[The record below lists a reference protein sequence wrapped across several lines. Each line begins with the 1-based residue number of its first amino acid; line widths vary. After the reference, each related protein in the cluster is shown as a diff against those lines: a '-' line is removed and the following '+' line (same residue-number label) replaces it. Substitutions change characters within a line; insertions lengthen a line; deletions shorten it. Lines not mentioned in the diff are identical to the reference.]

1 MRLLTYDGDGTA
13 RLGLLLTDRVVDA
26 ADAASLVGMD
36 SLPEGMLAFI
46 EQGAPALERAR
57 QVIDALSSDDDAL
70 ARCSRPLAGVRLL
83 APIPRPRRN
92 IVCVGLNYAQ
102 HAAESRV
109 TEGLPEHP
117 VYFTKPPTTVIG
129 PEAPIPWHGHVS
141 RRIDWEVELVAV
153 IGQQGR
159 DIPEGRAL
167 EHVFGYT
174 VGNDITARDLQRR
187 HQQWYKGKGLDG
199 FCPLGP
205 WIVTRDELP
214 DPQDVR
220 LRLRVNSV
228 TKQDATTS
236 DMIFPVAQLIA
247 TLSLGMTLEP
257 GDLLM
262 TGTPSGVGF
271 AREPAEYLQPD
282 DVVEAEIDGIGLL
295 RNPVLERSEGMVADE

>member
-1 MRLLTYDGDGTA
+1 MRLLTYDRDGSA
-13 RLGLLLTDRVVDA
+13 RLGVLLTDRVVDA
-26 ADAASLVGMD
+26 ADAASLVGAD
-36 SLPEGMLAFI
+36 SLPEDMLALI
-46 EQGAPALERAR
+46 EQGAPALERAQ
-57 QVIDALSSDDDAL
+57 QVIEALSTDGEAL
-70 ARCSRPLAGVRLL
+70 ARCSRPLADLRLL

-92 IVCVGLNYAQ
+92 IVCVGLNYRE

-117 VYFTKPPTTVIG
+117 IYFTKPPTTVIG

-167 EHVFGYT
+167 EHVLGYT

-214 DPQDVR
+214 DPQDLR
-220 LRLRVNSV
+220 LRLRVNGE
-228 TKQDATTS
+228 TKQDANTS
-236 DMIFPVAQLIA
+236 DMIFPVARLIA

-271 AREPAEYLQPD
+271 AREPAEYLQPN

-295 RNPVLERSEGMVADE
+295 RNPMAGA

>member
-1 MRLLTYDGDGTA
+1 MRLLTYDRDGSA
-13 RLGLLLTDRVVDA
+13 RLGVLLTDRVVDA
-26 ADAASLVGMD
+26 ADAASLVGAD
-36 SLPEGMLAFI
+36 SLPEDMLALI
-46 EQGAPALERAR
+46 EQGAPALERAQ
-57 QVIDALSSDDDAL
+57 QVIEALSTDGAAL
-70 ARCSRPLAGVRLL
+70 ARCSRPLADVRLL

-92 IVCVGLNYAQ
+92 IVCVGLNYRE

-117 VYFTKPPTTVIG
+117 IYFTKPPTTVIG

-167 EHVFGYT
+167 EHVLGYT

-214 DPQDVR
+214 DPQDLR
-220 LRLRVNSV
+220 LRLRVNGE
-228 TKQDATTS
+228 TKQDANTS
-236 DMIFPVAQLIA
+236 DMIFPVARLIA

-271 AREPAEYLQPD
+271 AREPAEYLQPND
-282 DVVEAEIDGIGLL
+282 LVEAEIDGIGLL
-295 RNPVLERSEGMVADE
+295 RNPMAGA

>member
-1 MRLLTYDGDGTA
+1 MRLLTYDRDGTA
-13 RLGLLLTDRVVDA
+13 RLGLLLTDRVVDT
-26 ADAASLVGMD
+26 ADAASLVGAD
-36 SLPEGMLAFI
+36 SLPEEMLAFI
-46 EQGAPALERAR
+46 EQGAPALDRAR
-57 QVIDALSSDDDAL
+57 QLIDALSADGEAL

-92 IVCVGLNYAQ
+92 IVCVGLNYAE

-159 DIPEGRAL
+159 DIPEGRAM